1 MASRAAAQVPASRP
15 SSVARGGSPKWL
27 TGSAT
32 PQNIR
37 IEPMPAAKSIANQA
51 VPECSGGS
59 SSGPSLTRPKRPAA
73 MKIRNAR
80 NTVTPR
86 M

>member
-1 MASRAAAQVPASRP
+1 
-15 SSVARGGSPKWL
+15 
-27 TGSAT
+27 
-32 PQNIR
+32 
-37 IEPMPAAKSIANQA
+37 MPAAKSIANQA